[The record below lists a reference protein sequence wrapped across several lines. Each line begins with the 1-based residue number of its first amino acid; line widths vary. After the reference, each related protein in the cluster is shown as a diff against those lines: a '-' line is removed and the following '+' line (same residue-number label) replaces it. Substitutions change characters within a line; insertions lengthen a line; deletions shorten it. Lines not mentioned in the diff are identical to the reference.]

1 MRELIKLLLKKILVF
16 FNFTIRIKVN
26 EKNFKIPIL
35 GGLGVAN
42 RNIGELWMIDFLV
55 MLLPIAGS
63 KFIDVGVNVGQTL
76 IKVKS
81 IDEDINYIGFEPNPS
96 CVFYA
101 KKLIKKNHF
110 KNTIVVPIGISTRS
124 GLGELNFY
132 SKKDDESA
140 ATMVTDFRTKRII
153 RKELVPLLKVESITH
168 QINFNDMSILKIDVE
183 GAEIEVIKSFKT
195 EIKKNYPFIL
205 MEILPVYSELE
216 NPERLQRQSSLEDIL
231 HELRYS
237 IFRIIK
243 NNDELVELRKI
254 SHIGIHSNINNCE
267 YVFVPEHGLNQ
278 FETVTNLI

>member
-1 MRELIKLLLKKILVF
+1 MREVVKLMLNKILVF

-26 EKNFKIPIL
+26 KKKFKIPIL
-35 GGLGVAN
+35 GGLGVTN
-42 RNIGELWMIDFLV
+42 RTIGEQWMIDLLEL
-55 MLLPIAGS
+55 LLPIAGS

-81 IDEDINYIGFEPNPS
+81 IDEDIKYIGFEPNPS
-96 CVFYA
+96 CVFYV
-101 KKLIKKNHF
+101 KKLINKNHF
-110 KNTIVVPIGISTRS
+110 KNTVLVPIGISTRS

-140 ATMVTDFRTKRII
+140 ATMVTDFRAKRIS
-153 RKELVPLLKVESITH
+153 RSELVPELKVESITD

-183 GAEIEVIKSFKT
+183 GAELDVIESFKT

-216 NPERLQRQSSLEDIL
+216 NPKRLHRQNSLEDIL
-231 HELRYS
+231 YELSYS

-243 NNDELVELRKI
+243 NNDQLVELRKI
-254 SHIGIHSNINNCE
+254 RRIGIHSNINNCE
-267 YVFVPEHGLNQ
+267 YVFVPESRLPE
-278 FETVTNLI
+278 FETVANLI